1 MKTIWTYSLS
11 FFCLLLFLNSTNT
24 PLKIEDYS
32 KKLYSEIDNLSL
44 DYHIFHKSLTGYFHL
59 LQNGK
64 LKNSRY
70 LSIVDMSTS
79 ANKERYFLIDV
90 KEKKLI
96 AKSLIAHGKNTG
108 SEFAKYFSNTVNSYQ
123 TSLGF
128 YTTAETY
135 NGGNGLSM
143 RMDGLEY
150 CNSKARVRDIVVH
163 KADYVSYEFIKEH
176 GRLGRSYGC
185 PALPI
190 NGYEKIIS
198 KIKDGSCFFIYYPDK
213 KYLSQSK
220 ILKKGKE
227 LIITEEGFPS
237 EISF

>member
-11 FFCLLLFLNSTNT
+11 FICLLLFLNSTNK
-24 PLKIEDYS
+24 PLKIDDYS
-32 KKLYSEIDNLSL
+32 KKLYSQIDNLSL
-44 DYHIFHKSLTGYFHL
+44 DYDIFHKSLTGYFHL
-59 LQNGK
+59 LKNGK

-70 LSIVDMSTS
+70 LSIVDMSLS

-96 AKSLIAHGKNTG
+96 AKTLIAHGKNTG

-135 NGGNGLSM
+135 DGGNGLSM

-150 CNSKARVRDIVVH
+150 SNSKARVRDIVVH
-163 KADYVSYEFIKEH
+163 KADYVSYDFIKEH
-176 GRLGRSYGC
+176 GRLGRSFGC

-190 NGYEKIIS
+190 SGYEKIIS
-198 KIKDGSCFFIYYPDK
+198 KIKNGSCFFIYYPDN
-213 KYLSQSK
+213 KYLLQSK

-227 LIITEEGFPS
+227 LMITEEGFPS
-237 EISF
+237 ETSF